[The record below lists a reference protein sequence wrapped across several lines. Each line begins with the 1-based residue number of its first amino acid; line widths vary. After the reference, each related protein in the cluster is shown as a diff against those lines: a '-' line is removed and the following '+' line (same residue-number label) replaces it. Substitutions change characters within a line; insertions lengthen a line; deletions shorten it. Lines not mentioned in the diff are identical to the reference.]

1 MYNELSDTWVKQ
13 HSKSQL
19 FLNVT
24 AKVTTEDYAALG
36 FHLERDTN
44 TALLPA
50 MADTG
55 CQSCHAGLKVLHRLG
70 LRESD
75 LSPVTMKMHTATYRG
90 IKILGATVLR
100 LACKYEAG
108 SVVETRKMTYITDS
122 SYKLFLNWEACTS
135 LGIITDTF
143 PTARYT
149 TLDGQ
154 TNTTSCLH
162 TQPSTEC
169 DCPKLQQPQ
178 PPPTKLPFPAT
189 QENKGRLKKYLLD
202 YYKSST
208 FNTLAAPKALPLSR
222 KGTIML

>member
-1 MYNELSDTWVKQ
+1 MYDELSDTWDKQ

-90 IKILGATVLR
+90 IKILGSFV
-100 LACKYEAG
+100 
-108 SVVETRKMTYITDS
+108 
-122 SYKLFLNWEACTS
+122 
-135 LGIITDTF
+135 
-143 PTARYT
+143 
-149 TLDGQ
+149 
-154 TNTTSCLH
+154 
-162 TQPSTEC
+162 
-169 DCPKLQQPQ
+169 
-178 PPPTKLPFPAT
+178 
-189 QENKGRLKKYLLD
+189 
-202 YYKSST
+202 
-208 FNTLAAPKALPLSR
+208 
-222 KGTIML
+222 